1 MVSFGAVRG
10 GCDNSPTVG
19 REGSLGGPTWST
31 QPLRL
36 HLVRSLSARPDE
48 TGMIWCR
55 PTNDHTSEVRP
66 GEDERTFLGSRRHVK
81 LPVEAG
87 DEGCLSIES
96 RATEEFR
103 CNLGGLPR
111 RSFRPEAVPIDRE
124 TRAKLPSWTAQ
135 KLVDEPFDDQ
145 RRARRSARARGKIG
159 SPTYGRPAVPRRARD
174 RGRRERPR
182 RLGAE
187 AVATRRS
194 ARFNEETGKTARIGT
209 RVTPGRETA

>member
-1 MVSFGAVRG
+1 MQQGYG
-10 GCDNSPTVG
+10 QPPGYG
-19 REGSLGGPTWST
+19 QHLGYPPQQQLMGYPQQAMGYGPPAPINIVVQNTANAGYK
-31 QPLRL
+31 P
-36 HLVRSLSARPDE
+36 
-48 TGMIWCR
+48 
-55 PTNDHTSEVRP
+55 
-66 GEDERTFLGSRRHVK
+66 
-81 LPVEAG
+81 PVEAG

-96 RATEEFR
+96 RATEDFR